1 LTSYSSET
9 ETSSEATPSQETK
22 KHAKEKIIATES
34 VAGAMALN
42 GYMEKQ
48 TNKKLAQQV
57 GKERLNF
64 GVEELKKMN
73 DKAIELLKQQK
84 KNPRLA
90 KLQLKNIDKSIER
103 FQKNFTKVGSSE
115 LDILKAYQEVSF
127 RVPAKILEGIEVLNP
142 KILNIIEKHADEVIG
157 LDEVGVKAFFKTK
170 GIDDVSDNVIQMC
183 K

>member
-1 LTSYSSET
+1 
-9 ETSSEATPSQETK
+9 
-22 KHAKEKIIATES
+22 
-34 VAGAMALN
+34 VVGAGALN

-90 KLQLKNIDKSIER
+90 KLQLDNINKSIKR
-103 FQKNFTKVGSSE
+103 FEKTFAKVGSSD
-115 LDILKAYQEVSF
+115 LDVFKAYQEVSF
-127 RVPAKILEGIEVLNP
+127 RIPSKTLEGIAVLDT
-142 KILNIIEKHADEVIG
+142 KIL
-157 LDEVGVKAFFKTK
+157 
-170 GIDDVSDNVIQMC
+170 
-183 K
+183 